1 MMQRYFV
8 FFIQLNV
15 DEVQGHR
22 QVQPAGGMEL
32 DRRLDE
38 VVN

>member
-1 MMQRYFV
+1 MFV
-8 FFIQLNV
+8 CFLSSLINV
-15 DEVQGHR
+15 DEAQGHR